1 MAKLHDL
8 FTDIQAQCKSYLGG
22 QQGKEFEDRIETN
35 LKKIGFTRVL
45 PRDFKKNEYQKL
57 KKEVLDKES
66 DVGIPNTYT
75 SLKSHFLNNPFG
87 SQRYPDFL
95 VFEGEKII
103 SVEVKFSSQN
113 QKKPVWNSGL
123 PRPNGIYIFGSY
135 KHMDATFFRG
145 CDVLNLS
152 EVNKLHRFFDNDL
165 RKLQKTFNS
174 REMEKQPYGF
184 QTYVRKAFDQ
194 TKTPNS
200 DAIINFFTNPNR
212 KKLESNVLNYL
223 DNSTPSES
231 E

>member
-8 FTDIQAQCKSYLGG
+8 FTDIQGQCKSYLGG
-22 QQGKEFEDRIETN
+22 QNGKDFENRIEAN
-35 LKKIGFTRVL
+35 LTKMGFTRVL
-45 PRDFKKNEYQKL
+45 RIDFEEDKYQEIQ
-57 KKEVLDKES
+57 KEVLGKES
-66 DVGIPNTYT
+66 DMDIHNTHDF
-75 SLKSHFLNNPFG
+75 KSHFLSNPFG

-95 VFEGEKII
+95 VFEGERII
-103 SVEVKFSSQN
+103 SMEVKFSSQG

-135 KHMDATFFRG
+135 QHMDATFFRG

-152 EVNKLHRFFDNDL
+152 EVNKLHSFFDNDL
-165 RKLQKTFNS
+165 KKLQRAFNS

-194 TKTPNS
+194 AKTPNS

-212 KKLESNVLNYL
+212 KNLESNVLNYL
-223 DNSTPSES
+223 NDSTPTEK